1 MIIGLDV
8 MGGDYAPTEAIAG
21 VQQYLQAAPRAD
33 VRVMLI
39 GQREACAPYLAA
51 LEPFGERVIFTDAP
65 EVIGMHEH
73 PTKALKEKQRSSIAI
88 GFGALQAGKIDAF
101 ISAGNTG
108 AMMVGAMFTVKTI
121 EGVQRPTIASP
132 VPTEEGFQF
141 NLLLDV
147 GANADCKPEHLVQ
160 FAQLGSL
167 YVEHVMGRKSPRVA
181 LLNLGAEEGKGNL
194 LAQATYPLLRDDTSL
209 NFIGNLEGR
218 DVLDNKADVIVC
230 DGFTGN
236 VILKLAESVHTI
248 LTGRHGVRDPFLD
261 NFNYERYGGTPIL
274 GINAPV
280 IIGHGI
286 SSAAA
291 FCGMMEVAE
300 RIVSSKLV
308 DVVKKHFAPPAAE
321 V

>member
-1 MIIGLDV
+1 MIIGIDV
-8 MGGDYAPTEAIAG
+8 MGGDYAPTEAVNG
-21 VQQYLQAAPRAD
+21 VREYLESSSRGD

-39 GQREACAPYLAA
+39 GQRESCEPYMTA
-51 LEPFGERVIFTDAP
+51 LDAFGDRAVFFDAP

-88 GFGALQAGKIDAF
+88 GYGLLHAGKIDAF
-101 ISAGNTG
+101 IGAGNTG
-108 AMMVGAMFTVKTI
+108 AMMVGAMFTVKNV

-132 VPTEEGFQF
+132 VPTEGGQF

-167 YVEHVMGRKSPRVA
+167 YVEHVMGRPSPRVG
-181 LLNLGAEEGKGNL
+181 LLNLGEEEGKGNL
-194 LAQATYPLLRDDTSL
+194 LAQATYPLLRDDISL
-209 NFIGNLEGR
+209 NFIGNVEGR
-218 DVLDNKADVIVC
+218 DVLQNKADVIVAE
-230 DGFTGN
+230 GFTGN
-236 VILKLAESVHTI
+236 VILKFAESVYTI
-248 LTGRHGVRDPFLD
+248 LAGRNGVRDAFLD
-261 NFNYERYGGTPIL
+261 NFNYERFGGTPIL

-291 FCGMMEVAE
+291 FSGMIDVAE

-308 DVVKKHFAPPAAE
+308 DVFKKHFASAAAQA
-321 V
+321 

>member
-1 MIIGLDV
+1 
-8 MGGDYAPTEAIAG
+8 MGGDYAPAEAIAG
-21 VQQYLQAAPRAD
+21 VQQYLAD
-33 VRVMLI
+33 ASHPSVRVMLI
-39 GQREACAPYLAA
+39 GQRAACEPHLAQLSA
-51 LEPFGERVIFTDAP
+51 FGDRVIFTDAP
-65 EVIGMHEH
+65 DVIGMHEH
-73 PTKALKEKQRSSIAI
+73 PTKALKEKPHSSIGI
-88 GFGALQAGKIDAF
+88 GFGLLQRGKIDAY

-108 AMMVGAMFTVKTI
+108 AVMVGAMFTVKTV

-132 VPTEEGFQF
+132 VPTESGQY

-167 YVEHVMGRKSPRVA
+167 YVEHVMGRQTPRVA
-181 LLNLGAEEGKGNL
+181 LLNLGEEEGKGNL
-194 LAQATYPLLRDDTSL
+194 LAQATYPLLRDDASIK
-209 NFIGNLEGR
+209 FVGNVEGR
-218 DVLDNKADVIVC
+218 DVFENKADVIVC
-230 DGFTGN
+230 EGFTGN
-236 VILKLAESVHTI
+236 VVLKLAESVHTI
-248 LTGRHGVRDPFLD
+248 LAGRHGVRDAFLD

-291 FCGMMEVAE
+291 FSAMIDVAE

-308 DVVKKHFAPPAAE
+308 DVFKEHFGAAGADGAAANE
-321 V
+321 A

>member
-8 MGGDYAPTEAIAG
+8 MGGDYAPAEAIAG
-21 VQQYLQAAPRAD
+21 VQQYLADAPHPS

-39 GQREACAPYLAA
+39 GQRAACEPHMAA
-51 LEPFGERVIFTDAP
+51 LKVFGDKVIFTEAP
-65 EVIGMHEH
+65 DVVSMHEH
-73 PTKALKEKQRSSIAI
+73 PTKALKEKPHSSIGI
-88 GFGALQAGKIDAF
+88 GYGLLQMGKIDAF
-101 ISAGNTG
+101 IGAGNTG

-132 VPTEEGFQF
+132 VPTESGQF

-181 LLNLGAEEGKGNL
+181 LLNLGEEEGKGNL
-194 LAQATYPLLRDDTSL
+194 LAQATYPLLRDDASL

-218 DVLDNKADVIVC
+218 DVFDNKADVIVC
-230 DGFTGN
+230 EGFTGN
-236 VILKLAESVHTI
+236 VVLKLAESVHTI
-248 LTGRHGVRDPFLD
+248 LAGRHGVQDAFLD

-274 GINAPV
+274 GVNAPV

-291 FCGMMEVAE
+291 FSAMIDVAE

-308 DVVKKHFAPPAAE
+308 DVFKQHFSAAPTA
-321 V
+321 